1 MTPILIHG
9 APPGGDA
16 HCNDSLEWPSLG
28 RNLRAGELA
37 KDEEMHEGECI
48 HEQRRR
54 IQNCFGQN
62 TQKWG
67 WDANLRRPLPWN
79 EKQREVPSNSTSTR
93 NQPEG
98 LQKR

>member
-48 HEQRRR
+48 PVHRFTR
-54 IQNCFGQN
+54 IQNSFGQN
-62 TQKWG
+62 TPGRG
-67 WDANLRRPLPWN
+67 WDAILRKALL
-79 EKQREVPSNSTSTR
+79 R
-93 NQPEG
+93 NKHYAG
-98 LQKR
+98 GGRRKSAQKLC